1 MNRPALIHP
10 DMLTSLPDHFSSTC
24 TIQESTETR
33 ADSGQITDSWADLAG
48 HVDIPCAVGQ
58 GREGTPAE
66 QRTSTAIVVTT
77 GHVIALAGH
86 YPDITTR
93 MRAVVDGANWNILDI
108 RHDPTAGA
116 YTQLMVEAVSIG

>member
-1 MNRPALIHP
+1 
-10 DMLTSLPDHFSSTC
+10 MLTSLPDHFSGTC

-33 ADSGQITDSWADLAG
+33 AASGQITDSWADLAG

-58 GREGTPAE
+58 ARGGAPAE
-66 QRTSTAIVVTT
+66 VRGGMAVVVTT

-93 MRAVVDGANWNILDI
+93 MRAVVDETNWNILDI

>member
-1 MNRPALIHP
+1 
-10 DMLTSLPDHFSSTC
+10 MLSSLPDHFSGTC

-33 ADSGQITDSWADLAG
+33 AASGQITDSWADLAG

-58 GREGTPAE
+58 GRGAAAE
-66 QRTSTAIVVTT
+66 QRTSAAIVVTT

-93 MRAVVDGANWNILDI
+93 MRAVVDSASWNILDI

>member
-1 MNRPALIHP
+1 
-10 DMLTSLPDHFSSTC
+10 MLTSLPDHFSSTC

-58 GREGTPAE
+58 GRGPAAE
-66 QRTSTAIVVTT
+66 QRNGMAIVVTT

-93 MRAVVDGANWNILDI
+93 MRAVVDDATWNIRDI

>member
-1 MNRPALIHP
+1 MNRPDLIHP
-10 DMLTSLPDHFSSTC
+10 DMLSSLPDHFSSTC

-33 ADSGQITDSWADLAG
+33 ADSGQITDSWAALAG

-58 GREGTPAE
+58 GRGPAAE
-66 QRTSTAIVVTT
+66 QRSGMAIVVTT

-93 MRAVVDGANWNILDI
+93 MRAVVDEANWNILDI